1 MMDVQGLIRLEE
13 DKRRAEEDKEAAII
27 ALEKRSREYIKEKEE
42 KKKLKQ
48 KIKMISSQVLKS
60 GIKIEDT
67 P

>member
-1 MMDVQGLIRLEE
+1 MDVQGLIRLEE